1 MIEYKYNTN
10 AIPWHTLYGK
20 WKTQQTHIWVYSEF
34 FVDINIFFVL
44 NVFLV
49 FYFFSFIFIWFCSC
63 SAFGASSSSRSTVS
77 KNKVSFVLAWPWS
90 DEKHEDDQQYKW
102 KEEPDEGAQPQH
114 EVHRQ
119 WQHSRARRRPPAID
133 SMNTKMEESD
143 DYWNSNSNFVIAT
156 IVLQC

>member
-1 MIEYKYNTN
+1 MIYISIDIYWKCITPLYIIEYKYNTN

-49 FYFFSFIFIWFCSC
+49 FCFFSFIFIWFCSC

-77 KNKVSFVLAWPWS
+77 KTRKIRLVLCLHDLDLMKNMRMINNSINGKRNLMKVLNPSMESIAS
-90 DEKHEDDQQYKW
+90 DSTAGLDADH
-102 KEEPDEGAQPQH
+102 
-114 EVHRQ
+114 
-119 WQHSRARRRPPAID
+119 
-133 SMNTKMEESD
+133 
-143 DYWNSNSNFVIAT
+143 
-156 IVLQC
+156 LQ